1 MINLCPVSRRYWGSE
16 VVFKAVCCHRIHV
29 DLVSGRGV
37 KFGSPPRRT
46 PASRRLG
53 GNGQCLCTSE
63 EVAVDFYFR
72 FASCQHCIYIYKKK
86 KINMAG
92 DCTHNRARYAHTETF
107 CPSRPWTDG
116 DRERPGDAEAV
127 GNSKGRGHPSRWSP
141 NFEVIDGLLYRKKLE
156 RGFINYR
163 EVLTEERRQ
172 EAISTFHQRR
182 AGQRHFSL
190 EETYKCVA
198 ENYWWEGMYFQIR
211 DFVLGCRDC
220 QSQRNKKSEE
230 LSGGG
235 CVTKT
240 MASHGADMLSKLR
253 SQREAGLFCDIT
265 LRTNSRSFSAHRAVL
280 AAVSDHFQEI
290 FTEMDSSMKADID
303 LTGFSEDNLLSLL
316 DFSYSST
323 LCVRPEDLPEV
334 IAMARHLGMWPA
346 VEACSA
352 LIKEQEQQ
360 LHPGKGFASACA
372 GVCRE
377 RHHRRKESR
386 SKRVLGFEDSVNNGF
401 SLTLDASD
409 ESFEGSPSRNLR
421 RMSKPQGHN
430 GLPLSPS
437 HRMKLMDFK
446 SPSSKKGT
454 TPRHAVTTSQSHDYS
469 SISRSNT
476 RLLRSTPGAAK
487 EVRRLLPKS
496 ETPRKIRK
504 SHPNT
509 QVPHMSRSRPSKVCS
524 PVRVKQEVED
534 VGEDE
539 EDCARAQEKYKLM
552 HVLGLQRTALL
563 PRPEDLIGWR
573 QKKRLRKLKA
583 NNYSL
588 TKRRK
593 PRSSSPVVPFAGV
606 TLSLPLCNPINTR
619 LLNKSVK
626 IKPVGPVSTKQITA
640 KRPKPAQQRV
650 PPSDRSMRSKGRLP
664 DMFQPASRPVF
675 GGRDL
680 RRSVRAGEGAHLQPP
695 LQCKPNKRKA
705 RNTVRI
711 KTEPDEYCIS
721 QLHLSS
727 NNYHEHTSHKPPPS
741 QRTRATNKVEAVK
754 TPRYNSS
761 RPATKAKLR
770 QGFTQEVDKTKYKNR
785 QEGKKVGNQGPRAV
799 VDARPKTKHKEA
811 SEVPFSEHAPPSALY
826 NHPLYKVIKEEPA
839 DPVPVGPFPDPPSPD
854 LGKRQSKPPIKLL
867 DSGFLFTFCRPTG
880 GPMAVLKKEEES
892 VDICLTRSVSQVRE
906 KFGAEESP
914 HRTLRARGP
923 AILPVIKRK
932 GDERRA
938 NQGQAQRSRPNSQ
951 NTTLH
956 LAKCAASKPTKT
968 MPKPQH
974 KLLAL
979 TSRSC
984 TVLDAV
990 RRARLKQLRGP
1001 RSQAPKVPK
1010 AAHACLQCSASYK
1023 DCDALIMH
1031 RLRHIEGKHWPC
1043 PLCSKTFFRLRNVRN
1058 HIRTHDPKLYKC
1070 RSCIAAGS

>member
-1 MINLCPVSRRYWGSE
+1 
-16 VVFKAVCCHRIHV
+16 
-29 DLVSGRGV
+29 
-37 KFGSPPRRT
+37 
-46 PASRRLG
+46 
-53 GNGQCLCTSE
+53 
-63 EVAVDFYFR
+63 
-72 FASCQHCIYIYKKK
+72 
-86 KINMAG
+86 MAG
-92 DCTHNRARYAHTETF
+92 DCTRNRTRYVETL
-107 CPSRPWTDG
+107 CPSKPWTDG
-116 DRERPGDAEAV
+116 DRERPGATEGAV
-127 GNSKGRGHPSRWSP
+127 GNSKGRGLPSRWSP
-141 NFEVIDGLLYRKKLE
+141 NFELIDGLLYRKKLE

-163 EVLTEERRQ
+163 EVLQEDRRQ
-172 EAISTFHQRR
+172 EAISRFHRR
-182 AGQRHFSL
+182 RPGLRHLSL

-211 DFVLGCRDC
+211 DYVLSCQDC
-220 QSQRNKKSEE
+220 QSRRNKKSEE
-230 LSGGG
+230 PRGGG

-360 LHPGKGFASACA
+360 LHPGKGFALACA
-372 GVCRE
+372 GACRE
-377 RHHRRKESR
+377 RHHQRKESK
-386 SKRVLGFEDSVNNGF
+386 SKRVLEFQDDINNGF

-409 ESFEGSPSRNLR
+409 ESFEGSPGRNLR

-454 TPRHAVTTSQSHDYS
+454 TPRHAVTPSQSHDYS
-469 SISRSNT
+469 PISRSNT

-487 EVRRLLPKS
+487 EVRRLLPKP

-504 SHPNT
+504 PHPNSQLPRT
-509 QVPHMSRSRPSKVCS
+509 SRSRPGAVCS

-539 EDCARAQEKYKLM
+539 EDYARAQEKYKLM

-593 PRSSSPVVPFAGV
+593 PRSSSPAVPFGDV
-606 TLSLPLCNPINTR
+606 SLSLPLCNPINSR

-626 IKPVGPVSTKQITA
+626 IKPVGPVGTKQMTA

-650 PPSDRSMRSKGRLP
+650 PPSDRSMRSKGPLP
-664 DMFQPASRPVF
+664 DMFQPASRPVY

-680 RRSVRAGEGAHLQPP
+680 RRSVRAGEAVHLPQPV
-695 LQCKPNKRKA
+695 QRKPNRSKV

-721 QLHLSS
+721 HLHLSS
-727 NNYHEHTSHKPPPS
+727 NNYHEHTSHKPPPP
-741 QRTRATNKVEAVK
+741 QRTQARNKMEAVK

-761 RPATKAKLR
+761 RPTTKAKLQ
-770 QGFTQEVDKTKYKNR
+770 QGFTQEVEKTKCKNR
-785 QEGKKVGNQGPRAV
+785 VEGKKVGSQGPRPA
-799 VDARPKTKHKEA
+799 VDARPQMKDKEP
-811 SEVPFSEHAPPSALY
+811 SEVQFSEHAPPSSLY

-839 DPVPVGPFPDPPSPD
+839 DPVPVVGPYNDPPSPD

-880 GPMAVLKKEEES
+880 GPMAGLKKEEES
-892 VDICLTRSVSQVRE
+892 VDICLTRSVSQVGE
-906 KFGAEESP
+906 KFGAEDSP
-914 HRTLRARGP
+914 HRSLRARGP
-923 AILPVIKRK
+923 AILPVMKRR
-932 GDERRA
+932 GHERRVS
-938 NQGQAQRSRPNSQ
+938 QGQAPRSRPNSR

-956 LAKCAASKPTKT
+956 LTRCAASQATTT
-968 MPKPQH
+968 MPKSQQ

-984 TVLDAV
+984 AMLDAV

-1023 DCDALIMH
+1023 DCDALVMH